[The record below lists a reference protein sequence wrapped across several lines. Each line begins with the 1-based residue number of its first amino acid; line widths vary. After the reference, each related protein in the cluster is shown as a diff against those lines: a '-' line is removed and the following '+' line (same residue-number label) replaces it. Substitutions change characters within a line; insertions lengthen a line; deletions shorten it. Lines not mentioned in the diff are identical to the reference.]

1 MGGRQSYQPL
11 LSSLIT
17 SYLNCGN
24 SVLTAP
30 SLPAPSLAPLISPHA
45 SLPCVLKGCL
55 DYAL

>member
-24 SVLTAP
+24 SVLTG
-30 SLPAPSLAPLISPHA
+30 LPAPSLAPLISPHA